1 MTKLSKRLPDDKEK
15 LQLLVGE
22 INWSDNLIVMR
33 GNKENPE
40 RKFHIAYRDL
50 PKVQPIVAQI
60 GWSHNLN
67 IFKRAQAK
75 LAVKDEYTFD
85 FLEIAEELN
94 TVAASLAATVKKN
107 FEEFGI

>member
-22 INWSDNLIVMR
+22 IN
-33 GNKENPE
+33 
-40 RKFHIAYRDL
+40 
-50 PKVQPIVAQI
+50 
-60 GWSHNLN
+60 WSHNLN